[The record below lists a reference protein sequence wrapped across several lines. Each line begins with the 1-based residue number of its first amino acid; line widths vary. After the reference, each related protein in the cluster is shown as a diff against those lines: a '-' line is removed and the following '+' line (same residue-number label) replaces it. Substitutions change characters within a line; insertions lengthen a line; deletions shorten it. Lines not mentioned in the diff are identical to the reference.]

1 MEKPIKNLAV
11 FASGAGTNAENLIK
25 YFSQSD
31 TYRVT
36 VVFCN
41 RKDAYVLERAKKLDI
56 PSIVFNREQ
65 LTDGT
70 VGNILK
76 DHNIYAVILAGFL
89 MMVPEYLIREYE
101 GRIINIHP
109 ALLPA
114 YGGKGMHGMHVHNA
128 VVAAG
133 ERESGITVHIVDE
146 QYDHGKTIF
155 QARCK
160 VEPTDSPDDVAAK
173 IHLLEQAYFPQ
184 AVDNYLRSLI

>member
-1 MEKPIKNLAV
+1 
-11 FASGAGTNAENLIK
+11 
-25 YFSQSD
+25 
-31 TYRVT
+31 
-36 VVFCN
+36 
-41 RKDAYVLERAKKLDI
+41 KD
-56 PSIVFNREQ
+56 Q

-70 VGNILK
+70 VGDILK
-76 DHNIYAVILAGFL
+76 THNIYAVILAGFL
-89 MMVPEYLIREYE
+89 LMVPDYLIRKYD

-133 ERESGITVHIVDE
+133 ERESGITVHVVDE
-146 QYDHGKTIF
+146 LYDHGKTIF

-160 VEPTDSPDDVAAK
+160 VEPTDSPEDVAAK

-184 AVDNYLRSLI
+184 AVDGYLQTLI